1 MNTTTHKRFSDAD
14 YEYILNSSDIPG
26 YKEYVNSGGH
36 ISSQMMIIRGVILN
50 HSLNQFSKMF
60 TSDDILLIIL
70 AKLSTELDNVRHAAM
85 LNNKYDDKNLI
96 SCIGLTFDAINVL
109 FPKTSIDSQHQI
121 NITTLIKTNIENLIQ
136 EIIEK

>member
-1 MNTTTHKRFSDAD
+1 
-14 YEYILNSSDIPG
+14 
-26 YKEYVNSGGH
+26 
-36 ISSQMMIIRGVILN
+36 MMIIRGVILN